1 MPRGPSVFEIL
12 VREPNPAADAALV
25 AALDGADLV
34 TAASIV
40 QTLLLRDTPGAI
52 RGLVESFHLLD
63 EVLRQELVAESERL
77 FVALRPVA
85 QSRQEQS
92 RLNVLEV
99 IRRGAIYRAAYLAD
113 ALLRDPIPTVRRAAA
128 ETICALA
135 ERLLRTRPVPQEDG
149 PEGTPSAEALAG
161 LMEQMESFN
170 EDRRQ
175 VAGAIETGVLCY
187 ETHLEAR
194 IVEAALWF
202 VDEMGPKFW
211 SLISAPGNRIAGIIV
226 SLLAGAPDPR
236 LASFAMQALNYAELR
251 PHVARLL
258 GNCRDPAF
266 LAEWARQSWR
276 MVSPRIARGM
286 AGIRELACVSEES
299 LELVNLPPEL
309 QRHVPR
315 WLMATGLTA
324 RQKTQVLH
332 ALCECGEALGRVAAV
347 WAATRGPDEFTPL
360 LRLLIDADDEVVARI
375 ARRELARRRPLEV
388 TLQAVLADRPG
399 AEATGQRPSL
409 PPVSFESYWHAFDCM
424 TDPERVTYG
433 RRMIARTPMATAL
446 LRRQLASRNADDR
459 LRAIRIIAL
468 MNMPTSFEDDLYQL
482 GRDSDP
488 KVRSAAVAALGR
500 LESRTSR
507 RIVNDALHDIDR
519 RVEANAVEAVAQR
532 RDDDEVLRALLPKLA
547 SPDNRV
553 RANAIKALL
562 QLRVRDAAETLLR
575 MLADENRMH
584 RISAL
589 WLIERMRLFPLAARV
604 LNVAQEDRDPQ
615 VRQRAR
621 QLASELGRSGSRPSG
636 EPAVVGESPA

>member
-12 VREPNPAADAALV
+12 VRESNPAADMALV

-40 QTLLLRDTPGAI
+40 QTLLLRDTPGSI

-63 EVLRQELVAESERL
+63 EVLRQEVVAESERL
-77 FVALRPVA
+77 FGALRPVA
-85 QSRQEQS
+85 QSRHEQS
-92 RLNVLEV
+92 RLNVLEL
-99 IRRGAIYRAAYLAD
+99 IRRGAMYRAAYLAD
-113 ALLRDPIPTVRRAAA
+113 ALLRDPTPTVRKAAA

-135 ERLLRTRPVPQEDG
+135 ERLLTTRPVPQEEVTG
-149 PEGTPSAEALAG
+149 SPPSPEALAG
-161 LMEQMESFN
+161 LMEQLESFN

-175 VAGAIETGVLCY
+175 VAGAIETALMCY
-187 ETHLEAR
+187 ESHLEAR

-211 SLISAPGNRIAGIIV
+211 SLISAPGNRIAGVIV
-226 SLLAGAPDPR
+226 SLLASAPDPR
-236 LASFAMQALNYAELR
+236 LAPFAMQAMNYAEFR

-258 GNCRDPAF
+258 ANCHDQAF
-266 LAEWARQSWR
+266 LAEWVRQSWR
-276 MVSPRIARGM
+276 IVSPKIARGM
-286 AGIRELACVSEES
+286 AGLRELACASEETLGLAS
-299 LELVNLPPEL
+299 LPADL

-315 WLMATGLTA
+315 WLMTTGLPA
-324 RQKTQVLH
+324 RQKTRALH
-332 ALCECGEALGRVAAV
+332 ALCECGESRGRLAAA
-347 WAATRGPDEFTPL
+347 WAAARGPEEFTPL
-360 LRLLIDADDEVVARI
+360 LRLLMDADDEVVARI

-388 TLQAVLADRPG
+388 PLQAVLADRPG
-399 AEATGQRPSL
+399 AQATEKRPSP
-409 PPVSFESYWHAFDCM
+409 PPVSFDRYWHAFDRM
-424 TDPERVTYG
+424 TEPERVAYG

-446 LRRQLASRNADDR
+446 LRRYLASRNAEDR
-459 LRAIRIIAL
+459 LRAVRIIAM
-468 MNMPTSFEDDLYQL
+468 MNLLSAFEDDLYQL

-488 KVRSAAVAALGR
+488 QVRSAAVAALGR

-507 RIVNDALHDIDR
+507 RIVNDALHDIDP

-532 RDDDEVLRALLPKLA
+532 ADEDDVVRTLLPKLA

-562 QLRVRDAAETLLR
+562 QLHVRDAAETLLR

-589 WLIERMRLFPLAARV
+589 WLIERLGLFTLAARV
-604 LNVAQEDRDPQ
+604 MNVAQDDRDPQ

-621 QLASELGRSGSRPSG
+621 QLAEELRRSEPRSSG
-636 EPAVVGESPA
+636 EPAVVGEAPA